1 MIGAKIRAV
10 VERWTDALRD
20 GREIPMGVYE
30 HGCAELLDAAAKAD
44 ALERRIIPS
53 RLRAVGSDDAAD
65 PLVSLDAWR
74 RRVPAKPHRHPVG
87 PQGGSA
93 A

>member
-10 VERWTDALRD
+10 VERWAEALHE
-20 GREIPMGVYE
+20 GREIPMDVYE
-30 HGCAELLDAAAKAD
+30 HGCAELLDAATMAD
-44 ALERRIIPS
+44 ALERRRIPTK
-53 RLRAVGSDDAAD
+53 LRVVGSDDATD

-74 RRVPAKPHRHPVG
+74 RRLPAKPQYRPAG
-87 PQGGSA
+87 PTGGSA